1 MGLLESMSRDLSKA
15 QRISIGDVRI
25 NRLNDALY
33 DQASEEMIQGLMESI
48 KKHGQMENAIGYE
61 DKYDS
66 NGDIDGASYTLVGG
80 NTRYLAI
87 SKLYEQGEGDGYIN
101 MTIIEKPK
109 NHTEELEIMIT
120 NNMQRKKTSEERY
133 HEIRVMEHAYEYLD
147 VKPSGTKRDWIGNQ
161 LGISGRYVDK
171 LINKFNPKPVEEIE
185 EMEQVPSS
193 NEEENVEGQT
203 DIYDFIP
210 EEDETAG
217 DNEENSMIQED
228 QEEAIQEH
236 QFTANSNNAPRERE
250 MISFIKGNIRSLK
263 RSKEIADEIGYQ
275 DSISKELDEIVDQL
289 NKVYEHSPVL
299 SLRIKVVRSVSTLIQ
314 SNPGAF
320 RKCKV

>member
-1 MGLLESMSRDLSKA
+1 
-15 QRISIGDVRI
+15 
-25 NRLNDALY
+25 
-33 DQASEEMIQGLMESI
+33 MIQGLMESI

-61 DKYDS
+61 DKYDG
-66 NGDIDGASYTLVGG
+66 NGDIDGASYTLVGC

-236 QFTANSNNAPRERE
+236 PFTANSNNAPRERE

-289 NKVYEHSPVL
+289 NEILL
-299 SLRIKVVRSVSTLIQ
+299 SLQ
-314 SNPGAF
+314 SNHSDQ
-320 RKCKV
+320 

>member
-147 VKPSGTKRDWIGNQ
+147 VKPFGTKRDWIGNQ

-236 QFTANSNNAPRERE
+236 QFMANSNNAPRERE

-289 NKVYEHSPVL
+289 NEILL
-299 SLRIKVVRSVSTLIQ
+299 SLQ
-314 SNPGAF
+314 SNHSDQ
-320 RKCKV
+320 

>member
-275 DSISKELDEIVDQL
+275 DSISKELDEMVDQL
-289 NKVYEHSPVL
+289 SEILL
-299 SLRIKVVRSVSTLIQ
+299 SLQ
-314 SNPGAF
+314 SNHSDL
-320 RKCKV
+320 

>member
-61 DKYDS
+61 DKYDA
-66 NGDIDGASYTLVGG
+66 NGNIDGASYTLVGG

-87 SKLYEQGEGDGYIN
+87 SKLYEQGKGDGYIN

-171 LINKFNPKPVEEIE
+171 LINKFNPKPVEETE

-289 NKVYEHSPVL
+289 SEIVI
-299 SLRIKVVRSVSTLIQ
+299 SLQ
-314 SNPGAF
+314 SNHSDQ
-320 RKCKV
+320 

>member
-61 DKYDS
+61 DKYDA
-66 NGDIDGASYTLVGG
+66 NGNIDGASYTLVGG

-171 LINKFNPKPVEEIE
+171 LINKFNPKPVEETE

-210 EEDETAG
+210 EEDETTG

-289 NKVYEHSPVL
+289 SEILL
-299 SLRIKVVRSVSTLIQ
+299 SLQNNHSDQ
-314 SNPGAF
+314 
-320 RKCKV
+320 

>member
-236 QFTANSNNAPRERE
+236 QFTVNSNNAPRERE

-289 NKVYEHSPVL
+289 NEILL
-299 SLRIKVVRSVSTLIQ
+299 SLQ
-314 SNPGAF
+314 SNHSDQ
-320 RKCKV
+320 

>member
-171 LINKFNPKPVEEIE
+171 LINKFNPKPVSEIE

-210 EEDETAG
+210 EEDEIAG
-217 DNEENSMIQED
+217 DNEENSMIQEV

-289 NKVYEHSPVL
+289 SEILL
-299 SLRIKVVRSVSTLIQ
+299 SLQ
-314 SNPGAF
+314 SNHSDQ
-320 RKCKV
+320 

>member
-210 EEDETAG
+210 EEDEIAG
-217 DNEENSMIQED
+217 DNEEHPMIQEN

-289 NKVYEHSPVL
+289 SEIL
-299 SLRIKVVRSVSTLIQ
+299 ISLQ
-314 SNPGAF
+314 SNHSDQ
-320 RKCKV
+320 

>member
-61 DKYDS
+61 DKYDA

-289 NKVYEHSPVL
+289 SEILL
-299 SLRIKVVRSVSTLIQ
+299 SLQ
-314 SNPGAF
+314 SNHSDQ
-320 RKCKV
+320 

>member
-15 QRISIGDVRI
+15 QRISIGDVRT

-61 DKYDS
+61 DKYDA

-289 NKVYEHSPVL
+289 NEILL
-299 SLRIKVVRSVSTLIQ
+299 SLQ
-314 SNPGAF
+314 SNHSDQ
-320 RKCKV
+320 

>member
-66 NGDIDGASYTLVGG
+66 NGDIDGASYTLVAG

-289 NKVYEHSPVL
+289 NEILL
-299 SLRIKVVRSVSTLIQ
+299 SLQ
-314 SNPGAF
+314 SNHSDQ
-320 RKCKV
+320 

>member
-61 DKYDS
+61 DKYDA
-66 NGDIDGASYTLVGG
+66 NGNIDGASYTLVGG

-87 SKLYEQGEGDGYIN
+87 SKLYEQGKGDGYIN

-133 HEIRVMEHAYEYLD
+133 HEIRVMEHAYEYLE
-147 VKPSGTKRDWIGNQ
+147 VKPFGTKRDWIGNQ

-171 LINKFNPKPVEEIE
+171 LINKFNPKPVEETE

-193 NEEENVEGQT
+193 NEEDNVEGQT

-210 EEDETAG
+210 EEETAG
-217 DNEENSMIQED
+217 DNEENSMIQEV

-236 QFTANSNNAPRERE
+236 QFTTNSNNAPRERE

-289 NKVYEHSPVL
+289 SEILLNL
-299 SLRIKVVRSVSTLIQ
+299 Q
-314 SNPGAF
+314 SNHSDQ
-320 RKCKV
+320 

>member
-15 QRISIGDVRI
+15 QRIFIGDVRI

-61 DKYDS
+61 DKYDE

-87 SKLYEQGEGDGYIN
+87 SKLYEQGKGDGYIN

-171 LINKFNPKPVEEIE
+171 LINKFNPKPVEETE

-217 DNEENSMIQED
+217 DNEENSMIQKD

-289 NKVYEHSPVL
+289 SEIL
-299 SLRIKVVRSVSTLIQ
+299 ISLQ
-314 SNPGAF
+314 SNHSDQ
-320 RKCKV
+320 

>member
-61 DKYDS
+61 DKYDA

-217 DNEENSMIQED
+217 DNEENSMIQEE
-228 QEEAIQEH
+228 QEEVIQEH

-289 NKVYEHSPVL
+289 SEILL
-299 SLRIKVVRSVSTLIQ
+299 SLQ
-314 SNPGAF
+314 SNHSDQ
-320 RKCKV
+320 

>member
-15 QRISIGDVRI
+15 QRISIGDVRN

-66 NGDIDGASYTLVGG
+66 NGDIDGASYTLVGC

-87 SKLYEQGEGDGYIN
+87 SKLYDQGEGDGYIN

-236 QFTANSNNAPRERE
+236 QFMANSNNAPRERE

-289 NKVYEHSPVL
+289 NEILL
-299 SLRIKVVRSVSTLIQ
+299 SLQ
-314 SNPGAF
+314 SNHSDQ
-320 RKCKV
+320 

>member
-61 DKYDS
+61 DKYDA
-66 NGDIDGASYTLVGG
+66 NGNIDGASYTLVGG

-171 LINKFNPKPVEEIE
+171 LINKINPKPVEEIE

-289 NKVYEHSPVL
+289 SEILL
-299 SLRIKVVRSVSTLIQ
+299 SLQ
-314 SNPGAF
+314 SNHSDL
-320 RKCKV
+320 

>member
-61 DKYDS
+61 DKYDAKG
-66 NGDIDGASYTLVGG
+66 NIDGASYTLVGG

-101 MTIIEKPK
+101 MTIIDKPK

-171 LINKFNPKPVEEIE
+171 LINKFNPKPVEETE

-236 QFTANSNNAPRERE
+236 QFTANSNKAPRERE

-275 DSISKELDEIVDQL
+275 DSISKELAEIVDQL
-289 NKVYEHSPVL
+289 SEILL
-299 SLRIKVVRSVSTLIQ
+299 SLQNNHSDQ
-314 SNPGAF
+314 
-320 RKCKV
+320 

>member
-61 DKYDS
+61 DKYDA
-66 NGDIDGASYTLVGG
+66 NGNIDGASYTLVGG

-87 SKLYEQGEGDGYIN
+87 SKLYEQGKGDGYIN

-133 HEIRVMEHAYEYLD
+133 HEIRVMEHAYEYLE

-171 LINKFNPKPVEEIE
+171 LINKFNPKPVEETE
-185 EMEQVPSS
+185 EMEQVSSS

-289 NKVYEHSPVL
+289 SEIL
-299 SLRIKVVRSVSTLIQ
+299 ISLQ
-314 SNPGAF
+314 SNHSDQ
-320 RKCKV
+320 

>member
-61 DKYDS
+61 DKYDA
-66 NGDIDGASYTLVGG
+66 NGTIDGASYTLVGG

-87 SKLYEQGEGDGYIN
+87 SKLYEQGKGDGYIN

-133 HEIRVMEHAYEYLD
+133 HEIRVMEHAYEYLE
-147 VKPSGTKRDWIGNQ
+147 VKPFGTKRDWIGNQ

-171 LINKFNPKPVEEIE
+171 LINKFNPKPVEETE

-193 NEEENVEGQT
+193 NEEDNVEGQT

-210 EEDETAG
+210 EEETAG
-217 DNEENSMIQED
+217 DNEENSMIQEV

-236 QFTANSNNAPRERE
+236 QFTTNSNNAPRERE

-289 NKVYEHSPVL
+289 SEILL
-299 SLRIKVVRSVSTLIQ
+299 SLQ
-314 SNPGAF
+314 SNHSDQ
-320 RKCKV
+320 

>member
-61 DKYDS
+61 DKYDA
-66 NGDIDGASYTLVGG
+66 NGNIDGASYTLVGG

-210 EEDETAG
+210 EEDEIAG
-217 DNEENSMIQED
+217 DNEEHPMIQEN
-228 QEEAIQEH
+228 QEEVIQEH

-250 MISFIKGNIRSLK
+250 MIAFIKGNIRSLK

-289 NKVYEHSPVL
+289 SEIL
-299 SLRIKVVRSVSTLIQ
+299 ISLQ
-314 SNPGAF
+314 SNHSDQ
-320 RKCKV
+320 

>member
-289 NKVYEHSPVL
+289 NEILL
-299 SLRIKVVRSVSTLIQ
+299 SLL
-314 SNPGAF
+314 SNHSDQ
-320 RKCKV
+320 

>member
-61 DKYDS
+61 DKYDA

-217 DNEENSMIQED
+217 DNDENSMIQED

-289 NKVYEHSPVL
+289 SEILL
-299 SLRIKVVRSVSTLIQ
+299 SLQ
-314 SNPGAF
+314 SNHSDQ
-320 RKCKV
+320 

>member
-61 DKYDS
+61 DKHDS

-289 NKVYEHSPVL
+289 SEILL
-299 SLRIKVVRSVSTLIQ
+299 SLQ
-314 SNPGAF
+314 SNHSDQ
-320 RKCKV
+320 

>member
-61 DKYDS
+61 DKYDA
-66 NGDIDGASYTLVGG
+66 NGNIDGASYTLVGG

-87 SKLYEQGEGDGYIN
+87 SKLYELGKGDGYIN

-171 LINKFNPKPVEEIE
+171 LINKFNPKPVEETE

-210 EEDETAG
+210 EEETAG
-217 DNEENSMIQED
+217 DNEENSMIQEV
-228 QEEAIQEH
+228 QEEAIQDH

-275 DSISKELDEIVDQL
+275 DSISKELDEIVEQL
-289 NKVYEHSPVL
+289 SEILL
-299 SLRIKVVRSVSTLIQ
+299 SLQNNHSDQ
-314 SNPGAF
+314 
-320 RKCKV
+320 

>member
-61 DKYDS
+61 DKYDA
-66 NGDIDGASYTLVGG
+66 NGNIDGASYTLVGG

-87 SKLYEQGEGDGYIN
+87 SKLYEQGEGDGYID

-210 EEDETAG
+210 EEDEIAG
-217 DNEENSMIQED
+217 DNEEHPMIQEN
-228 QEEAIQEH
+228 QEEVIQEH

-289 NKVYEHSPVL
+289 SEILL
-299 SLRIKVVRSVSTLIQ
+299 SLQ
-314 SNPGAF
+314 SNHSDL
-320 RKCKV
+320 

>member
-61 DKYDS
+61 DKYDA
-66 NGDIDGASYTLVGG
+66 NGYIDGASYTLVGG

-87 SKLYEQGEGDGYIN
+87 SKLYEQGKGDGYIN

-210 EEDETAG
+210 EEDEIAG
-217 DNEENSMIQED
+217 DNEEHPMIQEN
-228 QEEAIQEH
+228 QEEVIQEH

-289 NKVYEHSPVL
+289 SEIL
-299 SLRIKVVRSVSTLIQ
+299 ISLQ
-314 SNPGAF
+314 SNHSDQ
-320 RKCKV
+320 

>member
-61 DKYDS
+61 DKYDA
-66 NGDIDGASYTLVGG
+66 NGNIDGASYTFVGG

-289 NKVYEHSPVL
+289 SEILL
-299 SLRIKVVRSVSTLIQ
+299 SLQ
-314 SNPGAF
+314 SNHSDL
-320 RKCKV
+320 

>member
-61 DKYDS
+61 DKFDA

-147 VKPSGTKRDWIGNQ
+147 VRPSGTKRDWIGNQ

-236 QFTANSNNAPRERE
+236 QFTVNSNNAPRERE

-289 NKVYEHSPVL
+289 NEILL
-299 SLRIKVVRSVSTLIQ
+299 SLQ
-314 SNPGAF
+314 S
-320 RKCKV
+320 KHSD

>member
-15 QRISIGDVRI
+15 QRIAIGDVRI

-33 DQASEEMIQGLMESI
+33 DQASEEMIQGLMKSI

-61 DKYDS
+61 DKYDA
-66 NGDIDGASYTLVGG
+66 NGNIDGASYTLVGG

-101 MTIIEKPK
+101 MTIIEKPR

-171 LINKFNPKPVEEIE
+171 LINKFNPKPVEETE

-236 QFTANSNNAPRERE
+236 QFTANSNKAPRERE

-289 NKVYEHSPVL
+289 SEILL
-299 SLRIKVVRSVSTLIQ
+299 SLQNNHSDQ
-314 SNPGAF
+314 
-320 RKCKV
+320 

>member
-120 NNMQRKKTSEERY
+120 INMQRNKTREERY

-289 NKVYEHSPVL
+289 NEILL
-299 SLRIKVVRSVSTLIQ
+299 SLQ
-314 SNPGAF
+314 SNHSDQ
-320 RKCKV
+320 

>member
-61 DKYDS
+61 DKYDA
-66 NGDIDGASYTLVGG
+66 NGNIDGASYTLVGG

-210 EEDETAG
+210 EEVETAG

-289 NKVYEHSPVL
+289 SEILL
-299 SLRIKVVRSVSTLIQ
+299 SLQ
-314 SNPGAF
+314 SNHSDL
-320 RKCKV
+320 

>member
-61 DKYDS
+61 DKYDA

-133 HEIRVMEHAYEYLD
+133 HEICVMEHAYEYLD

-171 LINKFNPKPVEEIE
+171 LINKFNPKPVEETE

-193 NEEENVEGQT
+193 NEGENVEGQT

-210 EEDETAG
+210 EEDDTAG
-217 DNEENSMIQED
+217 DNEENSMIQEV

-289 NKVYEHSPVL
+289 SEILL
-299 SLRIKVVRSVSTLIQ
+299 SLQ
-314 SNPGAF
+314 SNHSDQ
-320 RKCKV
+320 

>member
-228 QEEAIQEH
+228 QEEAIQEY

-289 NKVYEHSPVL
+289 NEILL
-299 SLRIKVVRSVSTLIQ
+299 SLQ
-314 SNPGAF
+314 S
-320 RKCKV
+320 KHSDQ

>member
-61 DKYDS
+61 DKYDA

-147 VKPSGTKRDWIGNQ
+147 VKSSGTKRDWIGNQ

-210 EEDETAG
+210 EEDEIAG
-217 DNEENSMIQED
+217 DNEEHPMIQEN
-228 QEEAIQEH
+228 QEEVIQEH

-289 NKVYEHSPVL
+289 NEILL
-299 SLRIKVVRSVSTLIQ
+299 SLQ
-314 SNPGAF
+314 SNHSDQ
-320 RKCKV
+320 

>member
-61 DKYDS
+61 DKYDA
-66 NGDIDGASYTLVGG
+66 NGNIDGASYTLVGG

-87 SKLYEQGEGDGYIN
+87 SKLYEQGKGDGYIN

-210 EEDETAG
+210 EEDEIAG
-217 DNEENSMIQED
+217 DNEENSMIQEV
-228 QEEAIQEH
+228 QEEAVQEH

-289 NKVYEHSPVL
+289 SEILL
-299 SLRIKVVRSVSTLIQ
+299 SLQ
-314 SNPGAF
+314 SNHSDQ
-320 RKCKV
+320 

>member
-61 DKYDS
+61 DKYDA
-66 NGDIDGASYTLVGG
+66 NGTIDGASYTLVGG

-236 QFTANSNNAPRERE
+236 QFTVNSNNAPRERE

-289 NKVYEHSPVL
+289 NEILL
-299 SLRIKVVRSVSTLIQ
+299 SLQ
-314 SNPGAF
+314 S
-320 RKCKV
+320 KHSDQ

>member
-289 NKVYEHSPVL
+289 SEIL
-299 SLRIKVVRSVSTLIQ
+299 ISLQ
-314 SNPGAF
+314 SNHSDQ
-320 RKCKV
+320 

>member
-15 QRISIGDVRI
+15 QRIAIGDVRI

-61 DKYDS
+61 DKYDAKG
-66 NGDIDGASYTLVGG
+66 NIDGASYTLVGG

-171 LINKFNPKPVEEIE
+171 LINKFNPKPVEETE

-210 EEDETAG
+210 EEDETAD
-217 DNEENSMIQED
+217 DNEENPIIQEE
-228 QEEAIQEH
+228 QEEVIQEH
-236 QFTANSNNAPRERE
+236 QFTANSNKAPRERE

-289 NKVYEHSPVL
+289 SEILL
-299 SLRIKVVRSVSTLIQ
+299 SLQNNHSDQ
-314 SNPGAF
+314 
-320 RKCKV
+320 

>member
-15 QRISIGDVRI
+15 QRIFIGDVRI

-61 DKYDS
+61 DKYDE

-87 SKLYEQGEGDGYIN
+87 SKLYEQGKGDGYIN

-171 LINKFNPKPVEEIE
+171 LINKFNPKPVEETE

-210 EEDETAG
+210 EEDETAV
-217 DNEENSMIQED
+217 DNEENSMIQKD

-289 NKVYEHSPVL
+289 SEIL
-299 SLRIKVVRSVSTLIQ
+299 ISLQ
-314 SNPGAF
+314 SNHSDQ
-320 RKCKV
+320 

>member
-61 DKYDS
+61 DKYDA
-66 NGDIDGASYTLVGG
+66 NGNIDGASYTLVGG

-171 LINKFNPKPVEEIE
+171 LINIFNPKPVEEIE

-210 EEDETAG
+210 EEDEIAG
-217 DNEENSMIQED
+217 DNEEHPMIQEN
-228 QEEAIQEH
+228 QEEVIQEH

-289 NKVYEHSPVL
+289 SEIL
-299 SLRIKVVRSVSTLIQ
+299 ISLQ
-314 SNPGAF
+314 SNHSDQ
-320 RKCKV
+320 